1 MSQLFT
7 SFQLGSL
14 ELSNRVV
21 VSPMCQYS
29 ADDGVA
35 GDWHL
40 QHLMQLGYSGAGLV
54 MLEATAVER
63 RGRITHGCLGLYSD
77 ACESALIRVMN
88 AVRRFGGSTRFGIQ
102 LAHAGRKASAHRP
115 WEKGG
120 GPLGAGDD
128 PWPAIAPSAIPYD
141 TGWPVPETL
150 NEREMERI
158 LSSFHHAAQ
167 RAARIGFEVVEVH
180 AAHGYL
186 LHEFLSP
193 LANQRKDY
201 YGTSME
207 NRMHFP
213 LAVVQKV
220 REALPED
227 VALGVRITGT
237 DWSEDGW
244 GPDDAVAFVRKLQL
258 LGVGYVCVS
267 SGGILPSVA
276 VPVAPGYQVPLAAKV
291 KRETGINTRAVGMI
305 VTPEQAEDIIVSGH
319 ADMVCMARAFLDDPR
334 WVWHAAEQLGA
345 SIAYPPQYV
354 RAKRSVWPGAALI
367 RPLTKEEGN

>member
-1 MSQLFT
+1 MGT
-7 SFQLGSL
+7 L

-40 QHLMQLGYSGAGLV
+40 QHLMQLGYSSAGLV

-77 ACESALIRVMN
+77 ACEAALIRVMS
-88 AVRRFGGSTRFGIQ
+88 AARRFGGSTRFGIQ

-120 GPLGAGDD
+120 GPLGPGDD
-128 PWPAIAPSAIPYD
+128 PWLTTAPSAIPYN

-150 NEREMERI
+150 EEKGMERI
-158 LSSFHHAAQ
+158 LSSFHDAAR
-167 RAARIGFEVVEVH
+167 RAARVGFEVVEVH

-193 LANQRKDY
+193 LANHRKDC
-201 YGTSME
+201 YGTSLE
-207 NRMHFP
+207 NRMRFP
-213 LAVVQKV
+213 LAVVQTV
-220 REALPED
+220 REALHPD
-227 VALGVRITGT
+227 VVLGVRITGT
-237 DWSEDGW
+237 DWSEGGW
-244 GPDDAVAFVRKLQL
+244 VPDDAVAFVRKLQPR
-258 LGVGYVCVS
+258 GVGYVCVS
-267 SGGILPSVA
+267 SGGIIPSAA
-276 VPVAPGYQVPLAAKV
+276 VPVTPGYQIPFAAKV
-291 KRETGINTRAVGMI
+291 KRETGIHTRAVGMI

-319 ADMVCMARAFLDDPR
+319 ADMVCLARAFLDNPR

-345 SIAYPPQYV
+345 SVSYPPQYE
-354 RAKRSVWPGAALI
+354 RARRTIWPGAALI
-367 RPLTKEEGN
+367 RHLKNEEGD